1 MAQTFVGGRR
11 NMDIKRV
18 FVIIPAAGLGTRMN
32 TDTNKQFLEVAGMT
46 VIERTLRAFKEFTDT
61 LDKSGVTLMAVVV
74 ANKDGVY
81 KINGICR
88 YNKFDFVKNVVEGGD
103 SRTES
108 VWRGI
113 EALSD
118 LPFPPGDNDIVLIHD
133 GARCLVDQDTLMN
146 CLEGGLSYDV
156 CAAAVPVKSTIKQ
169 TYGVQ
174 EEIKEEPAAETKQE
188 SQAPT
193 RPGASVENSRFSFSF
208 SDYLKRKE
216 PAKADFTAKSAEE
229 NVPPV
234 ARRSSFADHVIEP
247 EPINSPFKPLKQN
260 APSSSA
266 NERPAFRPAARAES
280 AAPAAPTRPAGRPAA
295 NAAAPEVRST
305 PDRKELME
313 VQTPQVFRFNKLV
326 NAYVN
331 GIKKNIEATDDTSL
345 AEAMNYKVHLV
356 DGSYTN
362 IKITTQEDIAYA
374 EALLNQQQ

>member
-118 LPFPPGDNDIVLIHD
+118 LLSVTYD
-133 GARCLVDQDTLMN
+133 CKN
-146 CLEGGLSYDV
+146 C
-156 CAAAVPVKSTIKQ
+156 PVKCDSNINDCQKCIADYIKN
-169 TYGVQ
+169 G
-174 EEIKEEPAAETKQE
+174 K
-188 SQAPT
+188 
-193 RPGASVENSRFSFSF
+193 
-208 SDYLKRKE
+208 
-216 PAKADFTAKSAEE
+216 AKGD
-229 NVPPV
+229 
-234 ARRSSFADHVIEP
+234 
-247 EPINSPFKPLKQN
+247 
-260 APSSSA
+260 
-266 NERPAFRPAARAES
+266 
-280 AAPAAPTRPAGRPAA
+280 
-295 NAAAPEVRST
+295 
-305 PDRKELME
+305 
-313 VQTPQVFRFNKLV
+313 
-326 NAYVN
+326 
-331 GIKKNIEATDDTSL
+331 
-345 AEAMNYKVHLV
+345 
-356 DGSYTN
+356 
-362 IKITTQEDIAYA
+362 
-374 EALLNQQQ
+374 